1 MDRFAARFS
10 GAIRMQGHRVEII
23 SELEVLAE
31 RMLKQFFRSTGGRYQ
46 SNMDHPP
53 HANWTPARV
62 DNAGVN
68 ISHACF
74 FVARLA
80 SFRA

>member
-31 RMLKQFFRSTGGRYQ
+31 KMLKQFFRSTGGK
-46 SNMDHPP
+46 
-53 HANWTPARV
+53 
-62 DNAGVN
+62 
-68 ISHACF
+68 
-74 FVARLA
+74 
-80 SFRA
+80 

>member
-31 RMLKQFFRSTGGRYQ
+31 RMLKQFFSSTGGT
-46 SNMDHPP
+46 M
-53 HANWTPARV
+53 RV
-62 DNAGVN
+62 ELIGHFKPC
-68 ISHACF
+68 ITEIYLHI
-74 FVARLA
+74 
-80 SFRA
+80 

>member
-31 RMLKQFFRSTGGRYQ
+31 KMLKQFFRSTGGKSE
-46 SNMDHPP
+46 SNI
-53 HANWTPARV
+53 AYT
-62 DNAGVN
+62 
-68 ISHACF
+68 STC
-74 FVARLA
+74 
-80 SFRA
+80 